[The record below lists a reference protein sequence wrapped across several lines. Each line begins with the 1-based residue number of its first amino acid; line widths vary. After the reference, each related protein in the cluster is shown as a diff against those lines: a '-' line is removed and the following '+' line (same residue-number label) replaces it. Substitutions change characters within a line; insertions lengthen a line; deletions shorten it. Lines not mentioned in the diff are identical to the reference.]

1 MRAAICGVGRMGT
14 AIAYAMD
21 KLGYQVIG
29 MDSNAKASENIPHK
43 INLQDGVTPK
53 NEFFIVESIKDIEMA
68 LSSVGEV
75 DVVISSLPY
84 HQTEEVGKLCVDKGL
99 RYCDLGGRVD
109 VSANIYNYAEEK
121 ATKPIMTDLGLA
133 PGWVNILAE
142 EGYSG
147 LYGHGPV
154 QSVKMMVGGIPER
167 AIKPPMNYSVTW
179 SVDGLI
185 NEYKD
190 DCEILEN
197 GEIKVVKGMD
207 GLEHVETAHLGLLEA
222 FYTSGG
228 ASHSI
233 RSMQSRGVRNCS
245 YKTLRYPGHIDIVKF
260 LINDC
265 ELNDEQ
271 MRHVFEK
278 GCKQSEGEQ
287 DVIIIKAS
295 VRKDEI
301 RWDRELLI
309 TADEGGFSAM
319 QKATAYAISS
329 VAAIMGHGHFDN
341 RQQEFRGY
349 KKNLPLVLSYK
360 DIPFSEFNK
369 NLQILGII

>member
-14 AIAYAMD
+14 AIAWAMQE
-21 KLGYQVIG
+21 LGYEVHG
-29 MDSNAKASENIPHK
+29 LDSQQGSAKNLPHGNNNFFITENIGDFEK
-43 INLQDGVTPK
+43 AFEL
-53 NEFFIVESIKDIEMA
+53 IKPDI
-68 LSSVGEV
+68 
-75 DVVISSLPY
+75 VISSLPY
-84 HQTEEVGKLCVDKGL
+84 HQTQEVGTLCIDKGL

-109 VSANIYNYAEEK
+109 VSANINNYAKEK

-133 PGWVNILAE
+133 PGWVNILGE
-142 EGYSG
+142 EGYHSI
-147 LYGHGPV
+147 YGHGPV
-154 QSVKMMVGGIPER
+154 ETVRMMVGGIP
-167 AIKPPMNYSVTW
+167 AKACKPPMNYSVTW
-179 SVDGLI
+179 STDGLI

-190 DCEILEN
+190 DCEILDNREVK
-197 GEIKVVKGMD
+197 IVKGMD
-207 GLEHVETAHLGLLEA
+207 GYELVDTAHLGLLEA

-233 RSMQSRGVRNCS
+233 ESLKSRGVRNCS

-271 MRHVFEK
+271 IKHIFEK
-278 GCKQSEGEQ
+278 GCKQGEGEQ

-295 VRKDEI
+295 VRKGDI

-309 TADEGGFSAM
+309 TADQGGFSAM

-329 VAAIMGHGHFDN
+329 VAAIIGKGHFDN
-341 RQQEFRGY
+341 RQEEFRDY
-349 KKNLPLVLSYK
+349 KKDLSLVLLYK
-360 DIPFSEFNK
+360 DIPFNEFNK
-369 NLQILGII
+369 NLQTLGII